1 MKANYCPP
9 SKLWSIP
16 QRLATVI
23 NLVTLFQVTFHIIS
37 HLFVITLGVID
48 VFTYVVSKTL
58 KCPPLKIC
66 CLFPSTMNMMSY
78 HTLIMLCGKR
88 HLANIIKTPNELT

>member
-48 VFTYVVSKTL
+48 VFTYVVSKPL
-58 KCPPLKIC
+58 KCPP
-66 CLFPSTMNMMSY
+66 PQNMLSIPQHY
-78 HTLIMLCGKR
+78 EYD
-88 HLANIIKTPNELT
+88 ELSHSDYVMW